1 MVHAASSLLLYDNDQ
16 APRAS
21 VVTLT
26 TRAFGRAVAPALAGL
41 EFGSFVA
48 AQALVVSLK
57 LPGYRGTDSYLP
69 AGLPLRCGRS
79 EAPGELSMAPQDSNL
94 QTVRG
99 LRQNQRPSKPQVLP
113 AEPAIIEHEP
123 FCARES
129 NACCFD
135 WLP

>member
-1 MVHAASSLLLYDNDQ
+1 
-16 APRAS
+16 
-21 VVTLT
+21 
-26 TRAFGRAVAPALAGL
+26 
-41 EFGSFVA
+41 
-48 AQALVVSLK
+48 
-57 LPGYRGTDSYLP
+57 
-69 AGLPLRCGRS
+69 
-79 EAPGELSMAPQDSNL
+79 MAPQDSNL

-135 WLP
+135 WLTHVNPFFLRLMCCRFEQC